1 MKDAPHSKTTKCP
14 FCTPEN
20 AAGQCILA
28 TAKTI
33 IDGKEYSAC
42 CTNLEKKSIEEKEH
56 KSDRKT
62 TKR

>member
-1 MKDAPHSKTTKCP
+1 MKDTPKSKSHKCP

-20 AAGQCILA
+20 AADQCILA
-28 TAKTI
+28 TAKTV

-42 CTNLEKKSIEEKEH
+42 CSNREEKSVEEKGH
-56 KSDRKT
+56 KTDRKT